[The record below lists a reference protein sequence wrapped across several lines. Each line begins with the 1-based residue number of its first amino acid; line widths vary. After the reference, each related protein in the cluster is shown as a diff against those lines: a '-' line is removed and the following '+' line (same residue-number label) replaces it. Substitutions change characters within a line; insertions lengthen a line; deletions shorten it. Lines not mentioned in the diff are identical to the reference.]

1 MEDEMKERL
10 TSRDLWIRALYM
22 VFFMIAY
29 SVAEIVLSL
38 LVVFQF
44 FAILFT
50 GSANAPLLKL
60 GHNLSTYIYQIV
72 QFETFNTEQKPFP
85 FSDWPDD
92 TPEENRWVGGAET
105 PPAEPVADTASNLDS
120 SPDEEN
126 EENLP
131 HDDAPAAD
139 DPLPPE
145 QQPPRS

>member
-22 VFFMIAY
+22 VFFTIAY

-72 QFETFNTEQKPFP
+72 QFETFNTEERPFP

-92 TPEENRWVGGAET
+92 TPAENRWVGGAE
-105 PPAEPVADTASNLDS
+105 PSPEEPVADTASTFDS
-120 SPDEEN
+120 PADEED
-126 EENLP
+126 LP
-131 HDDAPAAD
+131 RDDASAAD

-145 QQPPRS
+145 PPPRS